1 MTVTIEP
8 STAHGR
14 MEAPPSK
21 SMAHRMLICAGC
33 AEGTSVISNVD
44 FSEDI
49 LATQDCLRALGAEI
63 SCSGSTV
70 TIRGTDMR
78 AANRP
83 AALDCRECGST
94 LRFLIPLCLTGGQP
108 HLMKGRGKLFK
119 RPLSIYEKICS
130 EQGLELIRREN
141 ELEVSGS
148 LKSGEYEIPGAVS
161 SQFVSGLL
169 FALPL
174 LGGDSRIRL
183 IPPVE
188 SRSYIEMTIK
198 AQKLFGVSAVWE
210 NEYTIR
216 IDGGQVYRPRNVRVE
231 GDYSNA
237 AFFEA
242 LNLIGGEVT
251 VEGLAADS
259 LQGDRVYRQ
268 YFDRI
273 KEGYAEIDLADC
285 PDLGPVLMAAAAL
298 RHGAHFKN
306 TRRLRHKESDRG
318 LAMQLELR
326 KMGVPVEISE
336 NEIRVASGAKR
347 PVLPLCGHGDHRIVM
362 ALAVLLTV
370 TGGSITGAGAVKKS
384 LPDFW
389 RRLRAL
395 GISCVLSDER

>member
-49 LATQDCLRALGAEI
+49 LATLDCLRALGAEI

-70 TIRGTDMR
+70 TVRGTDMR
-78 AANRP
+78 EVNRS
-83 AALDCRECGST
+83 AVLDCRECGST
-94 LRFLIPLCLTGGQP
+94 LRFLIPLCLTGGQT
-108 HLMKGRGKLFK
+108 HLLKGRGKLFK
-119 RPLSIYEKICS
+119 RPLSVYGKICS
-130 EQGLELIRREN
+130 EQGLGLIRREN
-141 ELEVSGS
+141 ELEVSGR
-148 LKSGEYEIPGAVS
+148 LKSGEYEVPGAVS
-161 SQFVSGLL
+161 SQFISGLL

-174 LGGDSRIRL
+174 LPGDSLIRL

-188 SRSYIEMTIK
+188 SRPYIEMTIR
-198 AQKLFGVSAVWE
+198 AQKLFGVSVRWE
-210 NEYTIR
+210 DDYTIR
-216 IDGGQVYRPRNVRVE
+216 IEGGQAYRPQNVRVE

-242 LNLIGGEVT
+242 LNLVGGEVL
-251 VEGLAADS
+251 VEGLDADS

-273 KEGYAEIDLADC
+273 KEGYATIDLADC

-318 LAMQLELR
+318 LAMQLELG
-326 KMGVPVEISE
+326 KMGAPVEISE
-336 NEIRVASGAKR
+336 NEIRVGTGVSR
-347 PVLPLCGHGDHRIVM
+347 PQLPLEGHGDHRIVM
-362 ALAVLLTV
+362 ALAVMLTV
-370 TGGSITGAGAVKKS
+370 TGGSITGADAVKKS

-389 RRLRAL
+389 QRLRAL
-395 GISCVLSDER
+395 GISCTKSVL